1 MQDSKLFKTSL
12 IISVIGTFL
21 ILLLSEYSEVELT
34 DINDL
39 GKKQIETMV
48 KIKGTVISARE
59 TPGLY
64 ILNIRDSASTIPIII
79 FKEETLNIERG
90 TQIEITGKLTE
101 YKNELEIIAEEII
114 I

>member
-39 GKKQIETMV
+39 GKKKIETMV
-48 KIKGTVISARE
+48 KIKGT
-59 TPGLY
+59 
-64 ILNIRDSASTIPIII
+64 ILSI
-79 FKEETLNIERG
+79 
-90 TQIEITGKLTE
+90 Q
-101 YKNELEIIAEEII
+101 
-114 I
+114 